1 MATIKKFE
9 EIEAWQRARGLVNNI
24 YAITA
29 NESMNKYFALKGQL
43 TRAVI
48 SIMANIAEGFG
59 RKSEK
64 EFANF
69 LNIAHASAA
78 EVQSHLYI
86 ALDQNY
92 IDNPTFTKLHEECGE
107 ISKMILGFQNYL
119 RKLMNTKTHKLIN

>member
-9 EIEAWQRARGLVNNI
+9 EIEAWQRARNLVNNI
-24 YAITA
+24 YSITA
-29 NESMNKYFALKGQL
+29 NESINKDFALKGQL
-43 TRAVI
+43 IRAGI
-48 SIMANIAEGFG
+48 SIMANISEGFG
-59 RKSEK
+59 RKSDK

-92 IDNPTFTKLHEECGE
+92 IDKAVFTKLYDECGE

-119 RKLMNTKTHKLIN
+119 RKLINTKTH

>member
-9 EIEAWQRARGLVNNI
+9 EIEAWQKARLLVNNLYHI
-24 YAITA
+24 TSKNPFSKDYA
-29 NESMNKYFALKGQL
+29 LRDQL
-43 TRAVI
+43 LRSSV
-48 SIMANIAEGFG
+48 SIMVNITEGFG
-59 RKSEK
+59 RKSKK
-64 EFANF
+64 EFANY

-92 IDNPTFTKLHEECGE
+92 IDKTLFNKLYQECGE

-119 RKLMNTKTHKLIN
+119 RKLINTKTH

>member
-1 MATIKKFE
+1 MATIRKFE
-9 EIEAWQRARGLVNNI
+9 EIEAWQRARELVNNI

-69 LNIAHASAA
+69 LNIAHASAT

-92 IDNPTFTKLHEECGE
+92 IDSPTSTKLPEECGE

-119 RKLMNTKTHKLIN
+119 RKLMNTKTH

>member
-9 EIEAWQRARGLVNNI
+9 EIEAWQRACELVNNI

-29 NESMNKYFALKGQL
+29 NESMNKDFALKGQL
-43 TRAVI
+43 ARAVI

-69 LNIAHASAA
+69 LNIAHASAT

-92 IDNPTFTKLHEECGE
+92 IDSPTSTKLPEECGE

-119 RKLMNTKTHKLIN
+119 RKLMNTKTH

>member
-9 EIEAWQRARGLVNNI
+9 EIETWQRARVLVNQLYSISSKETFN
-24 YAITA
+24 
-29 NESMNKYFALKGQL
+29 NDFNLKNQL
-43 TRAVI
+43 LRAGI

-92 IDNPTFTKLHEECGE
+92 IDKSVFTNLYDECGE

-119 RKLMNTKTHKLIN
+119 RKL

>member
-1 MATIKKFE
+1 MATIRKFE
-9 EIEAWQRARGLVNNI
+9 EIEAWQRARVLVNNI
-24 YAITA
+24 YSITS
-29 NESMNKYFALKGQL
+29 NESINKDYALKSQL
-43 TRAVI
+43 IRAGI

-92 IDNPTFTKLHEECGE
+92 IDKTTFIKLYEECGE

-119 RKLMNTKTHKLIN
+119 RKLMNTKTN

>member
-9 EIEAWQRARGLVNNI
+9 EIEAWQRARNLVNNI
-24 YAITA
+24 YSITA
-29 NESMNKYFALKGQL
+29 NESINKDFALKGQL
-43 TRAVI
+43 IRAGI
-48 SIMANIAEGFG
+48 SIMANISEGFG

-86 ALDQNY
+86 ALDQKY
-92 IDNPTFTKLHEECGE
+92 IDKTIFNKLYNECTE

-119 RKLMNTKTHKLIN
+119 RKL

>member
-1 MATIKKFE
+1 MATIKQFE
-9 EIEAWQRARGLVNNI
+9 EIEAWKRARALVKNLYRTIATN
-24 YAITA
+24 
-29 NESMNKYFALKGQL
+29 SFAKDYTLRNQL
-43 TRAVI
+43 IRAGI

-69 LNIAHASAA
+69 LNIAHASVA

-86 ALDQNY
+86 ALDQKY
-92 IDNPTFTKLHEECGE
+92 IDKTIFNKLYDECTE

-119 RKLMNTKTHKLIN
+119 RKL

>member
-9 EIEAWQRARGLVNNI
+9 EIEVWQRARKLVNNI
-24 YAITA
+24 YSITA
-29 NESMNKYFALKGQL
+29 NESINKDFALKGQL
-43 TRAVI
+43 IRAGI
-48 SIMANIAEGFG
+48 SIMANISEGFG

-69 LNIAHASAA
+69 LNIAHASVA

-92 IDNPTFTKLHEECGE
+92 IDKALFTQLYDECGE

-119 RKLMNTKTHKLIN
+119 RKL

>member
-1 MATIKKFE
+1 MTTIKKFE
-9 EIEAWQRARGLVNNI
+9 EIEAWKKARKLVNDI
-24 YAITA
+24 YTIA
-29 NESMNKYFALKGQL
+29 NKSMNNDFALKGQL
-43 TRAVI
+43 IRAGI
-48 SIMANIAEGFG
+48 SIMANISEGFG

-86 ALDQNY
+86 ALDQKY
-92 IDNPTFTKLHEECGE
+92 IDKAIFNNLYAECTE

-119 RKLMNTKTHKLIN
+119 RKL

>member
-9 EIEAWQRARGLVNNI
+9 EIEAWQRARNLVNNI
-24 YAITA
+24 YSITA
-29 NESMNKYFALKGQL
+29 NESINKDFALKGQL
-43 TRAVI
+43 IRAGI
-48 SIMANIAEGFG
+48 SIMANISEGFG

-86 ALDQNY
+86 ALDQKY
-92 IDNPTFTKLHEECGE
+92 IDKTIFNKLYDECTE

-119 RKLMNTKTHKLIN
+119 RKL